1 MNNSYFH
8 VYSRQRCNFC
18 SKAKKILKDST
29 NEFMVTDM
37 TKAKS
42 ALEVLKGW
50 TSWDTVPIVFHVVGD
65 QQYFVGGCEELESY
79 LKEGESEDQSGEN

>member
-1 MNNSYFH
+1 MNSYFH

-18 SKAKKILKDST
+18 SEAKKILKDSGD
-29 NEFMVTDM
+29 EFMVTDM

-50 TSWDTVPIVFHVVGD
+50 TSWDTVPIVFHIQGD
-65 QQYFVGGCEELESY
+65 KQFFVGGCEELKEY
-79 LKEGESEDQSGEN
+79 LERDNNEEAEGN